1 MRTLD
6 RHRDGGG
13 RVAFPV
19 VVSVAAAQPQSPLTE
34 LVDATARRLEVAEP
48 VALAKFGNGQ
58 PVKDPQRE
66 QQVIDTVIAEATT
79 LGADP
84 AVVATVFRD
93 QIDASVAIQY
103 ARMSQWTL
111 DPATVPAT
119 AGDLAASRA
128 VLDAVNREMVTRLV
142 EQRGVLTSPLCAV
155 ELDRAGPPSPR
166 PARSTRCTGGRS
178 RSPPATT
185 AADVESCVTI

>member
-1 MRTLD
+1 MFSSCARWTVIATA
-6 RHRDGGG
+6 
-13 RVAFPV
+13 VAALLSPV

-155 ELDRAGPPSPR
+155 ELDRAR
-166 PARSTRCTGGRS
+166 AAVAQARAFDPLYRRALEVATRNYCR
-178 RSPPATT
+178 
-185 AADVESCVTI
+185 